1 MSRYAHDLGRVALG
15 LGLVF
20 LALSVIR
27 NAVAPLQDMQGMSTV
42 IHAIGSDPVNAA
54 LAGLA
59 LTLLMHSSL
68 AALLTAVALVSHT
81 ALDPVSGLGFVLGAN
96 IGSALLPLWLLRSE
110 SAASLT
116 VPRILAVFRS
126 AFAVLFLMLSA
137 LLRDPIVGLLGA
149 LATHS
154 IMLFGHIGFNL
165 ILLILSPLATPISAF
180 FDRDPRHTAMDRLF
194 EVQGDD
200 ISPEIAIAAIK
211 REINL
216 MLEQLARMLDTVT
229 SDSPDEE
236 ALAQDEEA
244 TNSALTTIRNMLTRL
259 PDYPEPTATHMNAL
273 VDFAIRIER
282 CADILSGK
290 YRKIR
295 ADEAKGGFSLTP
307 SGAKDIENQV
317 AQLRKTLL
325 LAQSVFWTEDPN
337 QAGILVECKQEM
349 AQMEEESRR
358 AHLHLVQIGDMV
370 AISSSNQHLEMIA
383 ALKEINSKLATIGYA
398 VLDKHGVLR
407 KSRVKSGRMKSL
419 TQETG

>member
-1 MSRYAHDLGRVALG
+1 
-15 LGLVF
+15 
-20 LALSVIR
+20 
-27 NAVAPLQDMQGMSTV
+27 
-42 IHAIGSDPVNAA
+42 
-54 LAGLA
+54 
-59 LTLLMHSSL
+59 
-68 AALLTAVALVSHT
+68 LLTAVALVSHT

-126 AFAVLFLMLSA
+126 AFAVRFLMLAA

-236 ALAQDEEA
+236 A
-244 TNSALTTIRNMLTRL
+244 
-259 PDYPEPTATHMNAL
+259 
-273 VDFAIRIER
+273 
-282 CADILSGK
+282 
-290 YRKIR
+290 
-295 ADEAKGGFSLTP
+295 
-307 SGAKDIENQV
+307 NQV